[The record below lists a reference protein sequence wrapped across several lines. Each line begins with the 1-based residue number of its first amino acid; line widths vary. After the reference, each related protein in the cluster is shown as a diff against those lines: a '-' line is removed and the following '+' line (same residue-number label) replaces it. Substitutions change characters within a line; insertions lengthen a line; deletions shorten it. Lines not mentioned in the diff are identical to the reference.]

1 MGVSNAG
8 KVKMGMRIGSLWWGG
23 GEGRGDL
30 NNLREHA
37 EKRGGSRRPDSSFRN
52 FGSFIHHMEIEEIR
66 SVGSAY
72 T

>member
-8 KVKMGMRIGSLWWGG
+8 KVKMGVRIGSL
-23 GEGRGDL
+23 GRGDL

-66 SVGSAY
+66 SVGSTY